1 MIVVYFDHPKFRF
14 FFNYKVNGVFLF
26 FRFCGCLK
34 MQGGRGNRDP
44 FFDNGDPFGG
54 FGGQRSLLSD
64 IFGGRDPFDDPFFT
78 RPFGGML
85 ESNFFGSGG
94 NPFVNMHPAPFP
106 NMLPSPFPN
115 MHPSPFPNLH
125 PSGFADHQA
134 PELKKS
140 RGPIIEELDSDNE
153 KGEGDREKKENPRKH
168 GRSSKEPY
176 VEDPDDEAEGETSSR
191 ILFSGTWYLIY
202 FAVDNC

>member
-1 MIVVYFDHPKFRF
+1 
-14 FFNYKVNGVFLF
+14 
-26 FRFCGCLK
+26 
-34 MQGGRGNRDP
+34 
-44 FFDNGDPFGG
+44 
-54 FGGQRSLLSD
+54 
-64 IFGGRDPFDDPFFT
+64 
-78 RPFGGML
+78 
-85 ESNFFGSGG
+85 
-94 NPFVNMHPAPFP
+94 
-106 NMLPSPFPN
+106 

-176 VEDPDDEAEGETSSR
+176 VEDPDDEAEGETSSC